1 MNGEFENDDVLYTW
15 MHNGVMAGLM
25 YASGH
30 LGFPKN
36 QEEML
41 VHAQRVMK
49 AMGCPR
55 KFRKKLEI
63 SLTEI
68 EMLERMLNERTGEQ
82 EGRA

>member
-1 MNGEFENDDVLYTW
+1 MDGQFEKGDLLYTW

-25 YASGH
+25 YAAGR

-41 VHAQRVMK
+41 AHARRVMK

-55 KFRKKLEI
+55 KFRRKLEI
-63 SLTEI
+63 SVAEI
-68 EMLERMLNERTGEQ
+68 EMLERMLNEPTGEQ
-82 EGRA
+82 EGQA